1 MYYYIIDPPKGSP
14 TAKIAQRLQELITP
28 MGISGEIAIANP
40 ARSAEEL
47 AYMGIDKGYT
57 TIVAVGG
64 EELANTV
71 ATILLNEGREKVAMG
86 IIPINAGPLIPAMIG
101 VANNDIKAAA
111 EIIKQRHLDLVDM
124 VQISPKRFML
134 TEAHIVAPRTVKVT
148 LEIDQRMKAE
158 LDADHAHLSHDLV
171 LTLQVNQPQGFFSRI
186 IGGNQKPELLTSRFH
201 GKQIRILAHEP
212 LPIMIA
218 SQVVAKTPTTF
229 TKLPGALKLIT
240 QRAILPQK
248 GMSEIVSRP
257 APSQKEENAPTGAN
271 EMVRSSYNRT
281 SYQ

>member
-14 TAKIAQRLQELITP
+14 TAKIAQKLQELITP

-47 AYMGIDKGYT
+47 TYMGIDKGYT

-71 ATILLNEGREKVAMG
+71 ATILLNESREKIAMG
-86 IIPINAGPLIPAMIG
+86 IIPINAGPLISQMVG
-101 VANNDIKAAA
+101 VANNDLRAAA

-124 VQISPKRFML
+124 VQISQKRYML
-134 TEAHIVAPRTVKVT
+134 TEAYIVAPRTVKVT
-148 LEIDQRMKAE
+148 LDVDGRVKAE
-158 LDADHAHLSHDLV
+158 LEADYAHLSHDLV
-171 LTLQVNQPQGFFSRI
+171 LTLQVRQPQGFLKRMM
-186 IGGNQKPELLTSRFH
+186 GGAPKPEQYASQFH

-218 SQVVAKTPTTF
+218 DQVVAKTPTTF
-229 TKLPGALKLIT
+229 TKIPGALKLIT
-240 QRAILPQK
+240 LRAILPQK
-248 GMSEIVSRP
+248 GMSEIVAKNTHHHTEDPVPFAS
-257 APSQKEENAPTGAN
+257 KK
-271 EMVRSSYNRT
+271 
-281 SYQ
+281 